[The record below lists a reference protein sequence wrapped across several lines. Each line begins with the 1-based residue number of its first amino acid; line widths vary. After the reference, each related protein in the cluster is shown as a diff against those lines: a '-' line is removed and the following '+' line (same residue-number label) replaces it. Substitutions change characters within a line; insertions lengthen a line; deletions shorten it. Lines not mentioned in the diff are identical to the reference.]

1 MFLKTAIDSL
11 QSEYQAGKMT
21 ASRSGSPL
29 LRFPLR
35 VKCARV
41 TNPGLMSAELESV
54 DFLIDIA
61 SSALQLDLQAAAA
74 HMRAEEWVKRGGLM
88 VPSFVPCAT

>member
-29 LRFPLR
+29 LRSPLR

-41 TNPGLMSAELESV
+41 TDPGLMSAELESV
-54 DFLIDIA
+54 DFLVDIA

-74 HMRAEEWVKRGGLM
+74 RMRAEEWVKRGG
-88 VPSFVPCAT
+88 V